1 MRIEEIKMY
10 IADDGKEFDNEKDC
24 IKYEGTAYTEYMLK
38 DIPHKLVLEN
48 SLTMIEGSCC
58 YCYLFVYIDTKEHKE
73 QFEEWCDGF
82 RVCRTINVDVGGV
95 YVIECP
101 MTDDFSE
108 KLEDVDSANWIMS
121 IGDFTHKM
129 VDGINRAEHYVKH
142 EFGKEN
148 AK

>member
-1 MRIEEIKMY
+1 MRIEEIKKY

-82 RVCRTINVDVGGV
+82 RVCRTINTNVGGV
-95 YVIECP
+95 YVIECS

-108 KLEDVDSANWIMS
+108 KLEDVDGANYMMS
-121 IGDFTHKM
+121 VGDFTHKM
-129 VDGINRAEHYVKH
+129 VEGICNAENYVKH

-148 AK
+148 TK